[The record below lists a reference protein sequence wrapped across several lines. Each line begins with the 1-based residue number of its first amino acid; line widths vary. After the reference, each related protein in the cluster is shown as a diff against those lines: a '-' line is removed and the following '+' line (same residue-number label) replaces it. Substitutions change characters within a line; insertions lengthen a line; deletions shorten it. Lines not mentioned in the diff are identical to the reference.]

1 VNSDKRGRSDDRDAA
16 VDHLLRRTLQAN
28 GTSASPDMCLDAE
41 TLAAWADGVLPP
53 GERAVVELHAAGCA
67 RCQALLAA
75 MARTELMAAVPQRWW
90 QRGRTLGWFIPLTAA
105 ATAAVLWFVVSPGPR
120 SRPAEMAR
128 AATPAPPSLPDA
140 RTLDQLTPSPSVSS
154 RLGKLDQEQDKK
166 KEQKLPV
173 RAKDREA
180 RDESAPL
187 RKDRNAA
194 ASEPV
199 PPAARPVPAAPSAAA
214 ADSFRMSR
222 AERVVVAI
230 DIVSPDPASRWRVS
244 GAGGV
249 VQHSTDGGST
259 WIDRST
265 GVAAQLT
272 AGASPS
278 ASVCWLVGRG
288 GVVLLSVDG
297 RTWQRRPFPEP
308 TDLMAVRAVDAKT
321 ATVTTAD
328 GRTFST
334 KDGGLT
340 WNAPPLQESSAA
352 PF

>member
-1 VNSDKRGRSDDRDAA
+1 MLRLRDGRRRPARSRRDSG
-16 VDHLLRRTLQAN
+16 DHR
-28 GTSASPDMCLDAE
+28 
-41 TLAAWADGVLPP
+41 
-53 GERAVVELHAAGCA
+53 
-67 RCQALLAA
+67 
-75 MARTELMAAVPQRWW
+75 
-90 QRGRTLGWFIPLTAA
+90 RTLGWFIPLTAA

-154 RLGKLDQEQDKK
+154 RLSKLDQEQDKK

-199 PPAARPVPAAPSAAA
+199 PPAARPVPAAPSA
-214 ADSFRMSR
+214 DSFRMSR

-244 GAGGV
+244 GAG
-249 VQHSTDGGST
+249 
-259 WIDRST
+259 
-265 GVAAQLT
+265 
-272 AGASPS
+272 
-278 ASVCWLVGRG
+278 
-288 GVVLLSVDG
+288 
-297 RTWQRRPFPEP
+297 
-308 TDLMAVRAVDAKT
+308 
-321 ATVTTAD
+321 
-328 GRTFST
+328 
-334 KDGGLT
+334 
-340 WNAPPLQESSAA
+340 
-352 PF
+352 

>member
-1 VNSDKRGRSDDRDAA
+1 MNSDKRGRSDDRDAA

-194 ASEPV
+194 AVSESV
-199 PPAARPVPAAPSAAA
+199 PPAARPAAPPAAA
-214 ADSFRMSR
+214 ADSIRILGFQGI
-222 AERVVVAI
+222 API

-259 WIDRST
+259 WIDQST

-328 GRTFST
+328 GRTVST
-334 KDGGLT
+334 KDGGVT